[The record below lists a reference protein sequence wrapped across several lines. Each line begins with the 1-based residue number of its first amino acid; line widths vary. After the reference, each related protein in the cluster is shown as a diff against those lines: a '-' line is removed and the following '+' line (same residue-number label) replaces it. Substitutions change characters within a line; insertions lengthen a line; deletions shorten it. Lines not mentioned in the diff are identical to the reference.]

1 MSFAIVGLYS
11 PIMQIAENQNPKRH
25 SVLVVDDE
33 EYIRHLIGQILENK
47 YDVMTAANAN
57 EAVALMSKT
66 PPSVVLLDIYMP
78 GDDGVTLCQKLREN
92 PQTREV
98 PVIMMTAMDSRDT
111 RIRSFSSGADDFL
124 SKPFDLDELCARIES
139 KLRRVNE
146 RETIKARTNTIT
158 LGDIS
163 LDVETF
169 KASVGERPVD
179 LGFIEFRIL
188 SHLVRNVGVLV
199 KRDELEASIWG
210 DDRPASR
217 ALDTH
222 IASLRKKLGPSQISL
237 RTVYGEGFVLE
248 QKPS

>member
-1 MSFAIVGLYS
+1 MMQTIS
-11 PIMQIAENQNPKRH
+11 PSPKRH

-47 YDVMTAANAN
+47 YQVMTASSAN
-57 EAVALMSKT
+57 EAVAMLDKNL
-66 PPSVVLLDIYMP
+66 PSVILLDIYMP
-78 GDDGVTLCQKLREN
+78 GDDGVSLCQKLRDN
-92 PQTREV
+92 PVTREV

-124 SKPFDLDELCARIES
+124 AKPFDLDELCARIES

-146 RETIKARTNTIT
+146 RETTRTRPNVIN
-158 LGDIS
+158 LKDVS
-163 LDVETF
+163 LDVESF
-169 KASVGERPVD
+169 KATIDGKPVD

-188 SHLVRNVGVLV
+188 SHLVRNVGTLV

-222 IASLRKKLGPSQISL
+222 IASLRKKLGTSQISL

-248 QKPS
+248 TKPG